1 MTLSNRLKIGII
13 GTVVTLLA
21 LYFIATQLNLEL
33 FLQAW
38 RTANYWYV
46 LPGILLL
53 FVGLITR
60 AFRWRV
66 LLDNELP
73 FSHTFNI
80 MNVAYLVNNIL
91 PLRIG
96 EVARVYLVSRTKEA
110 IPIPTTTGT
119 VIVERLLDL
128 LAVGVIAMLALML
141 GSVPDE
147 IRIASIIATIVAIL
161 GFIVLV
167 FLAGRR
173 EWTLSLFGKVLTTIP
188 IVKRYTILETWFGQF
203 LSGLSPITRPSS
215 LFQTIVWTT
224 ISWAFSIASGY
235 VLMFAFFETGNIVA
249 TMLFIVTASFA
260 IALPAVPGNVGTFEA
275 SILLALT
282 ASGYEQSNTA
292 IALAVMVHAV
302 TLLLYLI
309 TGSIGLIQE
318 GISVGQL
325 SQAVRQMQETTT
337 ESG

>member
-1 MTLSNRLKIGII
+1 MTVSNRLKIGII
-13 GTVVTLLA
+13 STVVTLLA
-21 LYFIATQLNLEL
+21 LYFITSQLNLEL
-33 FLQAW
+33 FLQALA
-38 RTANYWYV
+38 TANYWYV
-46 LPGILLL
+46 IPCMLLL
-53 FVGLITR
+53 FFGLITR

-66 LLDNELP
+66 LLGNELA

-80 MNVAYLVNNIL
+80 MNVAYLVNNVL
-91 PLRIG
+91 PFRIG
-96 EVARVYLVSRTKEA
+96 EVARIYLVSRTKKA

-119 VIVERLLDL
+119 IIVERLLDL
-128 LAVGVIAMLALML
+128 LAVGVIAMLTLALAP
-141 GSVPDE
+141 VPDE
-147 IRIASIIATIVAIL
+147 IRVASGFATIVAIA

-167 FLAGRR
+167 FLASRR
-173 EWTLSLFGKVLTTIP
+173 EWTLSLFRAVLAYIP
-188 IVKRYTILETWFGQF
+188 IVKRYTILETWLGQF

-215 LFQTIVWTT
+215 LVQTIVWTA

-235 VLMFAFFETGNIVA
+235 VLMFAFFDTANLIA

-292 IALAVMVHAV
+292 IAFAVMVHVV
-302 TLLLYLI
+302 TLFLYVI
-309 TGSIGLIQE
+309 TGGIGLIQE